1 LNLLSFAFTLLNE
14 KGPQMADG
22 NTAVISRPEPTKFF
36 RWMALI
42 WLSLAMFGNYYIFDA
57 INPLVDLFKTQRGF
71 SNEIIGGLNSAY
83 NIAAVIV
90 LLIGGIMIDRLGTKI
105 SIIIFST
112 LCLIASIMMLIPGSA
127 ALMLASRFVLG
138 MGAEPLI
145 VAVTTALAKWF
156 RGKELSFAFAVNLLI
171 ARFAS
176 TAADTSPSW
185 AGSMFDG
192 TWRKPLWLAVGAGV
206 LCLVAAIVYWAQES
220 YAERRLEVGQGGQV
234 DKLVWRDIFSFG
246 RSYWYIVAMCVT
258 FYSIIFPFRL
268 FAIDYFMAAHGLT
281 REAAGKLNGLLP
293 FMSMWSMPL
302 FGLLAD
308 KIGKRALLMTFGSIL
323 VVPVFLMIGYTHIP
337 LWLPVAMLGVAFS
350 LIPAV
355 MWPSVAYLVEERR
368 LGSAYALMTL
378 CQQVGWSAMNWA
390 IGKSNDIAGASATNP
405 DGFKGMLWMLS
416 AFSLFALLFSYLL
429 WREELSGR
437 GHGLETIKASGK

>member
-1 LNLLSFAFTLLNE
+1 MSVALAT
-14 KGPQMADG
+14 
-22 NTAVISRPEPTKFF
+22 RPEPSKFY
-36 RWMALI
+36 RWMALV

-57 INPLVDLFKTQRGF
+57 INPLVDLFKTQLGF
-71 SNEIIGGLNSAY
+71 SNEVIGALNSAY
-83 NIAAVIV
+83 NIAAIVV
-90 LLIGGIMIDRLGTKI
+90 LLIGGIMIDRLGTRI
-105 SIIIFST
+105 SILIFSV
-112 LCLIASIMMLIPGSA
+112 LCLIASALMLVKGSA
-127 ALMLASRFVLG
+127 ALMLTARFILG

-156 RGKELSFAFAVNLLI
+156 KGKELSFAFAVNLLI
-171 ARFAS
+171 ARSAS

-185 AGSMFDG
+185 AGWIFDG
-192 TWRKPLWLAVGAGV
+192 TWRTPLWLGVAAGV
-206 LCLVAAIVYWAQES
+206 ICVVAALVYWIQES
-220 YAERRLEVGQGGQV
+220 YADRHFAMGERGEA
-234 DKLVWRDIFSFG
+234 DKLVWSDVFKFG

-258 FYSIIFPFRL
+258 FYGIVFPFRL
-268 FAIDYFMAAHGLT
+268 FAIDYFMAAHGMT

-323 VVPVFLMIGYTHIP
+323 VVPVFLMMGFTQLP
-337 LWLPVAMLGVAFS
+337 LWLPVGMLGIAFS

-378 CQQVGWSAMNWA
+378 CQQIGWSAMNWG
-390 IGKSNDIAGASATNP
+390 IGKSNDVMGASAANP
-405 DGFKGMLWMLS
+405 AGFRGMLWILTS
-416 AFSLFALLFSYLL
+416 FSLFALVFSYLL
-429 WREELSGR
+429 RRQEAGPQA
-437 GHGLETIKASGK
+437 HGLETIKAKG